1 MKDLALLVVVG
12 SLVAC
17 SKHEGGA
24 SGDCKPVAVTVD
36 GTALPAMPKGLAK
49 ANNMNGDVSYE
60 VQLFNHDKATC
71 DDMLN
76 KSGRQ
81 VPDDEISVRAFA
93 AGAGMTGKGV
103 AIDAHTQMGG
113 AVTLASDTPKA
124 VGDVVKVCVD
134 NVAFTPIAGR
144 YKDKNVV
151 VNGLFE
157 GTYCG
162 EMKW

>member
-1 MKDLALLVVVG
+1 MRALAI
-12 SLVAC
+12 VAMLAGC
-17 SKHEGGA
+17 GGTKEAA
-24 SGDCKPVAVTVD
+24 SGECKPLTVTVD
-36 GTALPAMPKGLAK
+36 GQPLPALPHGLAK

-71 DDMLN
+71 DALLD

-81 VPDDEISVRAFA
+81 IPDGEVSVRAFA

-103 AIDAHTQMGG
+103 AIGSHTQMGG
-113 AVTLASDTPKA
+113 NVRLASEPPKA

-134 NVAFTPIAGR
+134 HVAFTPIAGA

-151 VNGLFE
+151 VDGLFA

-162 EMKW
+162 EMSW